1 VQFIILFGLAVAWGV
16 LLVPDLLKKRGTVR
30 SIRGVKG
37 FDRQLSAFNRTSGG
51 PMSRSMPGVQ
61 GMPGMQGMSGM
72 QGRTPGSVVAFP
84 VRGPVRRPRQHGLRS
99 VPHTPA
105 DAQRRRIYVLATL
118 FASAVLTL
126 AFAMAVTRLALAL
139 HFVIDLALALYVYLL
154 FELRA
159 NRDEEFED
167 DLDVDDFE
175 DDVALAQG

>member
-1 VQFIILFGLAVAWGV
+1 MQFIILFGLAVAWGV

-37 FDRQLSAFNRTSGG
+37 FDRQLSAFNRTSGM
-51 PMSRSMPGVQ
+51 PLSRPIAGVQ
-61 GMPGMQGMSGM
+61 NRPA
-72 QGRTPGSVVAFP
+72 GSVVAFP

-99 VPHTPA
+99 FPHSAA

-118 FASAVLTL
+118 FAAAVLTL
-126 AFAMAVTRLALAL
+126 ALALAVTRLALAL
-139 HFVIDLALALYVYLL
+139 HFVVDLALALYIYLL

-159 NRDEEFED
+159 NTEEELDEDF
-167 DLDVDDFE
+167 DVDEFD

>member
-51 PMSRSMPGVQ
+51 PVSMS
-61 GMPGMQGMSGM
+61 MPGMQAMPGMH
-72 QGRTPGSVVAFP
+72 RRPAGSVVAFP
-84 VRGPVRRPRQHGLRS
+84 VRGPVRRPREHGLRT
-99 VPHTPA
+99 VPRTPA

-118 FASAVLTL
+118 FAAALLTL
-126 AFAMAVTRLALAL
+126 AFAMAVTRLALAV

-167 DLDVDDFE
+167 DLDVDDF
-175 DDVALAQG
+175 DDEVALAQG

>member
-37 FDRQLSAFNRTSGG
+37 FDRQLSAFNRTSGTALT
-51 PMSRSMPGVQ
+51 RAMPGL
-61 GMPGMQGMSGM
+61 PA
-72 QGRTPGSVVAFP
+72 RPAGSVVAFP
-84 VRGPVRRPRQHGLRS
+84 VRGPVRRPRRHGLRS
-99 VPHTPA
+99 FPRTPA

-118 FASAVLTL
+118 FAAAVLTL
-126 AFAMAVTRLALAL
+126 ALSLAVTRLVFAL

-159 NRDEEFED
+159 NHEEEFD
-167 DLDVDDFE
+167 DELEFGEIE
-175 DDVALAQG
+175 DDVAVAQG

>member
-61 GMPGMQGMSGM
+61 GMPGMQS
-72 QGRTPGSVVAFP
+72 RTPGSVVAFP

-159 NRDEEFED
+159 NRDKEFED
-167 DLDVDDFE
+167 DVDVDEFE
-175 DDVALAQG
+175 DDVAMAQG

>member
-1 VQFIILFGLAVAWGV
+1 MQFIILFGLAVAWGV

-37 FDRQLSAFNRTSGG
+37 FDRQLSAFNRTSG
-51 PMSRSMPGVQ
+51 MPLTRPL
-61 GMPGMQGMSGM
+61 PGMQT
-72 QGRTPGSVVAFP
+72 RPAGSVVAFP
-84 VRGPVRRPRQHGLRS
+84 VRGPVRRRRQHGLRS
-99 VPHTPA
+99 FPHTPA

-126 AFAMAVTRLALAL
+126 AFAMAVTRLALAV

-159 NRDEEFED
+159 NREEEFEED
-167 DLDVDDFE
+167 YEVEDFE

>member
-37 FDRQLSAFNRTSGG
+37 FDRQLSAFNRTSGV
-51 PMSRSMPGVQ
+51 PMSRQ
-61 GMPGMQGMSGM
+61 MPGMQH
-72 QGRTPGSVVAFP
+72 RPAGSVVAFP
-84 VRGPVRRPRQHGLRS
+84 VRGPVRRRPQHGLRS
-99 VPHTPA
+99 VPHTAA

-118 FASAVLTL
+118 FAAAVLTL
-126 AFAMAVTRLALAL
+126 AIAMTVSRFFLAL

-159 NRDEEFED
+159 NREDEFED
-167 DLDVDDFE
+167 DLDVDEFD
-175 DDVALAQG
+175 DDVAIAQG

>member
-37 FDRQLSAFNRTSGG
+37 FDRQLSAFNRTSGA
-51 PMSRSMPGVQ
+51 PLSRQ
-61 GMPGMQGMSGM
+61 MPGMQN
-72 QGRTPGSVVAFP
+72 RPAGSVVAFP
-84 VRGPVRRPRQHGLRS
+84 VRGPVRRRRQHGLRS
-99 VPHTPA
+99 FPRTPA

-118 FASAVLTL
+118 FAAA
-126 AFAMAVTRLALAL
+126 AFT
-139 HFVIDLALALYVYLL
+139 LALALYVYLL

-167 DLDVDDFE
+167 DVELDDFD
-175 DDVALAQG
+175 DDVAIAQG

>member
-1 VQFIILFGLAVAWGV
+1 MQFIILFGLAVAWGV

-37 FDRQLSAFNRTSGG
+37 FDRQLSAFNRTSGA
-51 PMSRSMPGVQ
+51 PLSRQ
-61 GMPGMQGMSGM
+61 MPGMQNH
-72 QGRTPGSVVAFP
+72 RPAGSVVAFP
-84 VRGPVRRPRQHGLRS
+84 VRGPVRRRRQYGLRS
-99 VPHTPA
+99 FPRTPA

-118 FASAVLTL
+118 FAAAVFTL
-126 AFAMAVTRLALAL
+126 AVAMTLSRFVLAL

-167 DLDVDDFE
+167 DVELEDFD
-175 DDVALAQG
+175 DDVAIAQG

>member
-1 VQFIILFGLAVAWGV
+1 MQFIILFGLAVAWGV

-61 GMPGMQGMSGM
+61 GMPGMQG
-72 QGRTPGSVVAFP
+72 RPPGSVVAFP
-84 VRGPVRRPRQHGLRS
+84 VRGPVRRPANTGCAAF
-99 VPHTPA
+99 PT
-105 DAQRRRIYVLATL
+105 RRPTRNAG
-118 FASAVLTL
+118 ASTCWRRCSPPAVLTL
-126 AFAMAVTRLALAL
+126 AFAMAVTRLALAV
-139 HFVIDLALALYVYLL
+139 HFVVDLALALYVYLL

-167 DLDVDDFE
+167 DLEVDDFD

>member
-1 VQFIILFGLAVAWGV
+1 MQFIILFGLAVAWGV

-37 FDRQLSAFNRTSGG
+37 FDRQLSAFNRTSGT
-51 PMSRSMPGVQ
+51 PLTRA
-61 GMPGMQGMSGM
+61 MPGMSS
-72 QGRTPGSVVAFP
+72 RPAGSVVAFP
-84 VRGPVRRPRQHGLRS
+84 VRGPVRRRRAHGLRS
-99 VPHTPA
+99 LPRTPA

-126 AFAMAVTRLALAL
+126 AVSMALSRLVLAL

-159 NRDEEFED
+159 SHDEEFED
-167 DLDVDDFE
+167 DVELDYED
-175 DDVALAQG
+175 DDVAIAQG

>member
-51 PMSRSMPGVQ
+51 GMPLSRPIAGVQ
-61 GMPGMQGMSGM
+61 NRPA
-72 QGRTPGSVVAFP
+72 GSVVAFP

-99 VPHTPA
+99 FPHSAA

-118 FASAVLTL
+118 FAAAVFTL
-126 AFAMAVTRLALAL
+126 ALALAVTRLALAL
-139 HFVIDLALALYVYLL
+139 HFVVDLALALYIYLL
-154 FELRA
+154 FEMRA
-159 NRDEEFED
+159 HREEEFED
-167 DLDVDDFE
+167 DLDVDDFDD

>member
-1 VQFIILFGLAVAWGV
+1 MQFIILFGLAVTWGV

-37 FDRQLSAFNRTSGG
+37 FDRQLSAFNRTSGT
-51 PMSRSMPGVQ
+51 PLTRAMPGL
-61 GMPGMQGMSGM
+61 PN
-72 QGRTPGSVVAFP
+72 RPAGSVVAFP
-84 VRGPVRRPRQHGLRS
+84 VRGPVRRQRTHGIRSFPR
-99 VPHTPA
+99 TPA

-118 FASAVLTL
+118 FAAAVLTL
-126 AFAMAVTRLALAL
+126 AVAMAISRLVLAV

-167 DLDVDDFE
+167 DVDLDEYE
-175 DDVALAQG
+175 DDVAIAQG